1 MGQDLEASQGTAPSF
16 LIWAMRDKNAA
27 PLQRV
32 QIIKGW
38 VDRISG
44 RPHEKVIDV
53 ACSDGL
59 TPDPITKRCPDND
72 ALVDISDCSI
82 SSDRGANDIK
92 TVWTDDSF
100 DSTVKS
106 FYYVRVLENPSCR
119 WSTWDAVINGT
130 KPREDL
136 QPTIQ
141 ERAWSSPE
149 LFELSMSKKTQ
160 PLMDLVKKHC
170 EENVKPIQAEY
181 SALQNEKEDRWSWH
195 PRQIELMEG
204 AKEKA
209 KELGLWNFFLPDPD
223 GNIGDGL
230 TNLDYTY
237 VATEIGKYP
246 LASESMNCSAQDTG
260 NMEVLERVGTE
271 EQKKQWLEPL
281 LNGEIRSAY
290 AMTEP
295 NLASSDAK
303 NISTSAVLDGD
314 EWVING
320 EKFYISG
327 AGDPRCKIMIV
338 MVKTSPDAHPSKQQ
352 SQILVPKDTPGVHIL
367 EGMQVFGHDHAPH
380 GHMHIKFDNV
390 RVPKENIL
398 LGEGRG
404 FEISQVRLGPGR
416 IHHCM
421 RTIGKAEVALELMV
435 KRAGNR
441 EAFGKPIAKLG
452 GNLEIISRARIEINA
467 MRLAVLQ
474 AAKAMDVLGNKEAR
488 VYVSAIKAMVPEK
501 ACKIIDQAIQM
512 HGAAGISQWTPLAGL
527 YTDIRHLRFADGP
540 DEVHH
545 MVVGRAEMQK
555 YDLW

>member
-1 MGQDLEASQGTAPSF
+1 M
-16 LIWAMRDKNAA
+16 
-27 PLQRV
+27 LQ
-32 QIIKGW
+32 
-38 VDRISG
+38 
-44 RPHEKVIDV
+44 
-53 ACSDGL
+53 
-59 TPDPITKRCPDND
+59 ND
-72 ALVDISDCSI
+72 
-82 SSDRGANDIK
+82 
-92 TVWTDDSF
+92 
-100 DSTVKS
+100 
-106 FYYVRVLENPSCR
+106 
-119 WSTWDAVINGT
+119 
-130 KPREDL
+130 
-136 QPTIQ
+136 
-141 ERAWSSPE
+141 PE
-149 LFELSMSKKTQ
+149 LFELSMSEKTQ

-170 EENVKPIQAEY
+170 EENIKPIQQEY

-195 PRQIELMEG
+195 PRQTELMEG

-209 KELGLWNFFLPDPD
+209 RELGLWNFFLPDPD

-237 VATEIGKYP
+237 VASEIGKYP
-246 LASESMNCSAQDTG
+246 LASESMNCSAPDTG

-327 AGDPRCKIMIV
+327 AGDPRCKIMIT

-352 SQILVPKDTPGVHIL
+352 SQILVPKDTPGVQIL

-398 LGEGRG
+398 LGEGKG

-421 RTIGKAEVALELMV
+421 RLIGIGQRSLELACDRASSRSTFGRQLSQHQSVREDISKSFSELEMV
-435 KRAGNR
+435 RLLVDRKVPAVFVETSVSDRLVRA
-441 EAFGKPIAKLG
+441 L
-452 GNLEIISRARIEINA
+452 IEGA
-467 MRLAVLQ
+467 
-474 AAKAMDVLGNKEAR
+474 
-488 VYVSAIKAMVPEK
+488 
-501 ACKIIDQAIQM
+501 
-512 HGAAGISQWTPLAGL
+512 GAAGHTVRIGGTLYSDAMGAPGSYRGTIIGMLDHNTTSIARALGGQATGFSPQLAK
-527 YTDIRHLRFADGP
+527 D
-540 DEVHH
+540 
-545 MVVGRAEMQK
+545 
-555 YDLW
+555 